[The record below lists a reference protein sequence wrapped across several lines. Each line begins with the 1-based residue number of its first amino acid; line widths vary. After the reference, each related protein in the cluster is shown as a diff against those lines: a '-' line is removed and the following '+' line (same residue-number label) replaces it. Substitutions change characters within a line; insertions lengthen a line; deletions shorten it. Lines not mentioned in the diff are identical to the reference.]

1 MYKLADLNM
10 PKKAL
15 IQGALSTGVIF
26 ALSSWMGAMVSV
38 LVLAAAWAVIVTA
51 SAAAARKAVEYEVAL
66 LTQRLAS
73 TREQAQ
79 EIVGE
84 YRAELGAQFHA
95 CGNELV
101 QLQQILGDAISTLLS
116 SFNALNDCSAT
127 QQRLAVSIT
136 RGEAKPGDEQVSV
149 EQFIQETSATLASF
163 VESTVQNSKTAMGL
177 VERIDQ
183 AKEQVQV
190 VLRLLREVEGI
201 SKQTNMLALNA
212 AIEAARAGEAGRGF
226 AVVAEE
232 VRVLS
237 DRTNQFSQQI
247 RSEIEA
253 VHGSISGAESAINE
267 MASKDMNFAL
277 HSKQRAV
284 EMQSGVRK
292 VNEGIAVGVDELGR
306 IARQVEDNVRIAV
319 TALQFQDVTTQLVGH
334 TRARMTEL
342 ESMMAGLAT
351 LPDALE
357 LSAGGN
363 AHGQAVLQKMRER
376 VLAARERT
384 SRNPVREGQM
394 DNGGIELF

>member
-1 MYKLADLNM
+1 M
-10 PKKAL
+10 PRKAL
-15 IQGALSTGVIF
+15 IQGALSSGVIF

-51 SAAAARKAVEYEVAL
+51 SAAAARKAVEHEVAL

-277 HSKQRAV
+277 QSKQRAV
-284 EMQSGVRK
+284 EMQSGVRTSS
-292 VNEGIAVGVDELGR
+292 GASP
-306 IARQVEDNVRIAV
+306 ARSR
-319 TALQFQDVTTQLVGH
+319 TTC
-334 TRARMTEL
+334 A
-342 ESMMAGLAT
+342 
-351 LPDALE
+351 
-357 LSAGGN
+357 
-363 AHGQAVLQKMRER
+363 
-376 VLAARERT
+376 
-384 SRNPVREGQM
+384 SR
-394 DNGGIELF
+394 